1 MEERKELVKMAQ
13 RARVPQ
19 AAQEAGTAGGWS
31 APVAGSAQ
39 RTRLEKRRCWLRLGK
54 RGGKTTLQ

>member
-1 MEERKELVKMAQ
+1 MAQ

-19 AAQEAGTAGGWS
+19 AAQEAGTAAGWS
-31 APVAGSAQ
+31 TPEAAGSAQ

-54 RGGKTTLQ
+54 RGGKITRQ